1 MRRGAAVGGVVG
13 SRALLDA
20 APWKADAA
28 LRAARVGSYGA
39 ARLTGD
45 CVPPTPSLLRACA
58 GGGAGQRAS
67 AGGDEGEGG
76 GSEGADAVDD
86 EAVVVHCSVA
96 VVAEGEE
103 VVEVVGAAL

>member
-1 MRRGAAVGGVVG
+1 MGRGRGRRGAGD
-13 SRALLDA
+13 SRARLDA

-45 CVPPTPSLLRACA
+45 CVPPTPSWLRACA

-67 AGGDEGEGG
+67 AGGDEGESG
-76 GSEGADAVDD
+76 GSVGAEAFED
-86 EAVVVHCSVA
+86 EAVVVNGSVA